1 MARVGQQV
9 DPPAL
14 PSFSPFP
21 DTDTVSPGPAPAAC
35 RAQRPPGPRACGD
48 TAWAGRG
55 RGAGWD
61 QQQERVGLPVCCCPS
76 ARPAGRCWVT
86 QPVSSGG
93 SRTVREKQG
102 GTGTG
107 VPRPRGDSRDAF
119 RQLPVILGRGP
130 GAFACASETETARQP
145 WAGGQMCLSCL
156 GALAHAAPS
165 AAVPRPP
172 QRAPVHS
179 PALQPPLSP
188 PVPSSTL
195 DPPPCQPGHRDG
207 WGGCKDP
214 TWLPLGLS
222 GHRPGVGL
230 STQGRGHS
238 PCVSPLQA
246 PKPGLASR
254 FPADPTSS
262 QARAGQGCGS

>member
-1 MARVGQQV
+1 MSSAGCTRRRFPRSRIPWVGWGRAK
-9 DPPAL
+9 PASSTSPADAGGGGSPWLESVSRWTRLLFL
-14 PSFSPFP
+14 PSPPFLTLTQSPRGLRLQP
-21 DTDTVSPGPAPAAC
+21 AGHSGRRGPG
-35 RAQRPPGPRACGD
+35 RVETQHG
-48 TAWAGRG
+48 AGRG

-86 QPVSSGG
+86 QPVSSGA
-93 SRTVREKQG
+93 SRTVREKQC

-179 PALQPPLSP
+179 PAL
-188 PVPSSTL
+188 
-195 DPPPCQPGHRDG
+195 
-207 WGGCKDP
+207 
-214 TWLPLGLS
+214 
-222 GHRPGVGL
+222 
-230 STQGRGHS
+230 
-238 PCVSPLQA
+238 
-246 PKPGLASR
+246 
-254 FPADPTSS
+254 
-262 QARAGQGCGS
+262 